1 MSILLSSKRTFLLI
15 QACGGKNFIE
25 NFIFKHKMSENVIWC
40 KSFRLFW
47 RLASSLLSQEKSLSL
62 GILFSPFTLTQT
74 LGGSKIVK
82 EVGGGH
88 IMSQWLPL
96 CPWCGPS
103 PPHHLSRLKVLCPAP
118 LCSPAVMF
126 QMNDL
131 VSYQGPSQWPE
142 YHSPLPLMFSSEL
155 VCAPK
160 TLAYWT
166 KRHTTEPRVD
176 FHFPRPSPLLEV
188 WNPSRNPTLYLMIHQ
203 KF

>member
-82 EVGGGH
+82 EVGGTH
-88 IMSQWLPL
+88 NESM
-96 CPWCGPS
+96 
-103 PPHHLSRLKVLCPAP
+103 A
-118 LCSPAVMF
+118 
-126 QMNDL
+126 
-131 VSYQGPSQWPE
+131 
-142 YHSPLPLMFSSEL
+142 SPLPLMWRPWSIGTQQVL
-155 VCAPK
+155 PLHLDVGLLHPIICQDLRCCAQHLCALLQWCSKWMTLSHIRVPASGQNTTPHFHLCSVQNWCVHPK
-160 TLAYWT
+160 
-166 KRHTTEPRVD
+166 H
-176 FHFPRPSPLLEV
+176 
-188 WNPSRNPTLYLMIHQ
+188 
-203 KF
+203 